1 MKTAVVG
8 VLNVTTDSFSDG
20 TIDPDAAI
28 AHGERLL
35 ADGADWLDLGA
46 ESSNPAGISVSA
58 DEELGRLLPLVA
70 HFRGRVR
77 LSVDTVKP
85 AVMDEVL
92 AAGVEA
98 INDVSAGA
106 DPESAAVMRAHPAA
120 IWILM
125 HARNRGARAEVVE
138 RPEEGIIGEIITFF
152 EERIQRLGC
161 ARERLVL
168 DPGMGFFL
176 GGTPGPSL
184 AVLRDLSRL
193 SALGLPLYVCVSR
206 KSFLGAVTGRAVADR
221 GAATLAAE
229 LWAARSGAAF
239 VRTHDVRA
247 LRDGLMVGAAIRGP
261 DRGDLAPAR

>member
-1 MKTAVVG
+1 MKAEIVG
-8 VLNVTTDSFSDG
+8 IVNVTSDSFSDG
-20 TIDPDAAI
+20 TLDIGEAI

-46 ESSNPAGISVSA
+46 ESSNPAGAGVSA
-58 DEELGRLLPLVA
+58 EVEVARLLPLVR

-85 AVMDEVL
+85 AVMAATL
-92 AAGVEA
+92 AEGVDA

-106 DPESAAVMRAHPAA
+106 DPGAAEVLRRHPGAL
-120 IWILM
+120 WVLM
-125 HARNRGARAEVVE
+125 HARNRGMRAEVTQRTSV
-138 RPEEGIIGEIITFF
+138 GIIAEIREFF
-152 EERIQRLGC
+152 ESRVAALGV

-176 GGTPGPSL
+176 GGTPEPSL
-184 AVLRDLSRL
+184 AVLRDLPSL

-206 KSFLGAVTGRAVADR
+206 KSFLGAITGRAVGER

-229 LWAARSGAAF
+229 LWAVRAGAAY

-247 LRDGLMVGAAIRGP
+247 LRDALAVERAIQGLSP
-261 DRGDLAPAR
+261 